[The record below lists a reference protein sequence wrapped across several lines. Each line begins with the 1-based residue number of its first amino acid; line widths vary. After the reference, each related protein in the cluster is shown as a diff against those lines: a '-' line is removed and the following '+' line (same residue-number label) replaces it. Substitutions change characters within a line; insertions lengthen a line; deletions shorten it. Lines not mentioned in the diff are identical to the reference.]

1 MCWFPCLSTSALAVR
16 FIMTRYCAA
25 HFFRAVVAVCLC
37 WRRDDPDTWLH
48 GACAMWLEGM
58 VLDDTLS
65 VVYSNATPSVPLPA
79 GDLKCDVCGE
89 AVRC

>member
-1 MCWFPCLSTSALAVR
+1 VLVPVFVDVGSRGAVHHDSLLCST
-16 FIMTRYCAA
+16 
-25 HFFRAVVAVCLC
+25 FFRAVVAVCLC